1 MSPGLTNLLQNRL
14 ELSEVLR
21 TDTLTPLD
29 YITGGELAPHAANL
43 LCLPE
48 MAELLVKLRT
58 EYDLLILNSPPS
70 SIVADASLMAQL
82 VDECLFVVGWNK
94 APWRLIRAQMEEL
107 SYQCSVT
114 GAVLNQ
120 VDIKKHLKDNPTYI
134 GRGRAPVMIG
144 TAG

>member
-1 MSPGLTNLLQNRL
+1 
-14 ELSEVLR
+14 
-21 TDTLTPLD
+21 
-29 YITGGELAPHAANL
+29 
-43 LCLPE
+43 

-58 EYDLLILNSPPS
+58 QYDLLILDSPPS

-94 APWRLIRAQMEEL
+94 APWRLIRTQMEEL